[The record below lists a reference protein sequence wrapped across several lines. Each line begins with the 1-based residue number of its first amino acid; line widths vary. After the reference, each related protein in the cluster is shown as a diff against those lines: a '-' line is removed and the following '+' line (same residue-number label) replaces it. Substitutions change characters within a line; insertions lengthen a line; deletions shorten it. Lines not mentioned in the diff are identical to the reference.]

1 MAVEIEPFYVSL
13 GKRVQFFRNR
23 KKLTQGQ
30 LGTRLDP
37 PTTRAS
43 IANIEAGKQ
52 RVLAHTLVQIAKALE
67 VELPELVASGAQQ
80 PSKSSPAKLI
90 GELQEKLQI
99 PKSAAQKIAAQ
110 LNPSGECKLA

>member
-23 KKLTQGQ
+23 RNLTQEQ

-67 VELPELVASGAQQ
+67 IEIQELVASASHHAGET
-80 PSKSSPAKLI
+80 SPRNLI
-90 GELQEKLQI
+90 GELQDKLQI

-110 LNPSGECKLA
+110 LNPTGERKLA

>member
-1 MAVEIEPFYVSL
+1 MAGEIEPFYVSL
-13 GKRVQFFRNR
+13 GERIQFLRTRRN
-23 KKLTQGQ
+23 LTQGQ

-52 RVLAHTLVQIAKALE
+52 RVLAHTLLQIAKALE
-67 VELPELVASGAQQ
+67 IEVQELIGASVQR
-80 PSKSSPAKLI
+80 PSEASPARLI
-90 GELQEKLQI
+90 GELQQKLRI

-110 LNPSGECKLA
+110 LTPSSERNLA